1 MSYKKSRIVF
11 TVYGMVGAVIITTT
25 ILHSTY
31 TNIFPQ
37 ITQLAIVLLFIPA
50 FFLGIICIEFKDAIL
65 AMIATMIIS
74 IFTLS
79 ITRAA
84 PVFLGVV
91 TQDVTFFIIS
101 QFALSVPL
109 FFPLV
114 LIFTLGTTAGLIV
127 NEFVIEPRT
136 KDLI

>member
-1 MSYKKSRIVF
+1 
-11 TVYGMVGAVIITTT
+11 MVGAVIITTT